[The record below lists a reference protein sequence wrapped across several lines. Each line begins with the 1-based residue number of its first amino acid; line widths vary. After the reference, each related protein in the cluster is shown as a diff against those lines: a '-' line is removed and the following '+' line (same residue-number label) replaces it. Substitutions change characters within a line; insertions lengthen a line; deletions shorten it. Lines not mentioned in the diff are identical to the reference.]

1 MSSDPPRSMPPAPN
15 GAPESKG
22 WDAISEWTDGFAP
35 EDIPA
40 LAAVRDLESVYPLLH
55 ALVGPSSRDFF
66 VRAAALESLV
76 AAGRGAF
83 STEDLEETLSWLSP
97 EKRDGVLRAL
107 RRSGWLAWDPATGTT
122 ITAAGHWAYDVL
134 SFLHRRLRDGELKP
148 TISGI
153 EYALDIGLDP
163 MRHLRS
169 MRSRLVELREQM
181 SAARASHSEVV
192 LRRSVARLRE
202 TLDLSAQVRAVLDR
216 VPARDPE
223 ARAVIR
229 DVHELLSRLHHM
241 GSDLQAA
248 ITEVGRQFLRLTAGL
263 TVEQIVTALMSRS
276 IEDLAEPGRDALLPA
291 VAPPPL
297 LTSEVVAAAAEQQFL
312 RVREEPPPVRWEEPP
327 RAPRGRKSISIP
339 EEVEALLADLAGIE
353 KDGRERRLEEVLP
366 RDDSAV
372 SFLRTSLLSLVGDP
386 AGGEGIAGKLG
397 AFGLDPETEGDG
409 WPTPLADGPLA
420 ALTPGRIRPRRDD
433 EETAP

>member
-1 MSSDPPRSMPPAPN
+1 MPIPARPDPDGASSGDPGPN
-15 GAPESKG
+15 D
-22 WDAISEWTDGFAP
+22 WDAISEWTDGFSP
-35 EDIPA
+35 EDIPG
-40 LAAVRDLESVYPLLH
+40 LAAVRDLEAVYPLLH

-66 VRAAALESLV
+66 VRSAVIESLV
-76 AAGRGAF
+76 AAGRGTF
-83 STEDLEETLSWLSP
+83 SAEDIEEALYWLSP
-97 EKRDGVLRAL
+97 EKRDAMLRIL
-107 RRSGWLAWDPATGTT
+107 RRSGWLLWDPAEGTT

-134 SFLHRRLRDGELKP
+134 SFLHRRLRDGELLP

-181 SAARASHSEVV
+181 NAARASHSEVV

-216 VPARDPE
+216 VPARDAE

-248 ITEVGRQFLRLTAGL
+248 ITEVGRQLLRLTAGL
-263 TVEQIVTALMSRS
+263 TVEQIVTALMSCS
-276 IEDLAEPGRDALLPA
+276 LEELATPGRDALLPA

-297 LTSEVVAAAAEQQFL
+297 LTTEVVAAAAEQQFL
-312 RVREEPPPVRWEEPP
+312 RVRETPPTVRWTEPP
-327 RAPRGRKSISIP
+327 RAPREKTAARVP
-339 EEVEALLADLAGIE
+339 VEVEALLADLAQIAT
-353 KDGRERRLEEVLP
+353 DGRP
-366 RDDSAV
+366 RPLGEIVPREDSAV
-372 SFLRTSLLSLVGDP
+372 SFLRASLLSLVGDP
-386 AGGEGIAGKLG
+386 SGGEGVAGKLG
-397 AFGLDPETEGDG
+397 ALDIELELEEDG
-409 WPTPLADGPLA
+409 WPTPLPDGPLA
-420 ALTPGRIRPRRDD
+420 SLTPGSIRPRDD
-433 EETAP
+433 EEEAQ